1 VRAVSRWASAAV
13 RTALVDHAME
23 PSDLR
28 NLQNRADRVCD
39 LLKALSNRV
48 RLMLACQLAE
58 GEKSVSELQEFVGIS
73 QSAVSQHLALLR
85 QHKLVATRREGQSVY
100 YVLAS
105 PDAAAIM
112 KALHDQFCGKRR

>member
-1 VRAVSRWASAAV
+1 MES
-13 RTALVDHAME
+13 VD
-23 PSDLR
+23 LQ
-28 NLQNRADRVCD
+28 NLQSRADRVCD

-85 QHKLVATRREGQSVY
+85 QHHLVSTRREGQSVY

-105 PDAAAIM
+105 PEAAAIM
-112 KALHDQFCGKRR
+112 KALHDQFCTKRR